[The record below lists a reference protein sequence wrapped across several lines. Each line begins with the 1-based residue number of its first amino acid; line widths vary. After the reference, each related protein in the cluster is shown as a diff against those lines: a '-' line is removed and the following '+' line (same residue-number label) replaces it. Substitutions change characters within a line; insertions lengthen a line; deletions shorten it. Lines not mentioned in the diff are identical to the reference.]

1 MGYIFLFTG
10 RWVYNWEGLYVARGV
25 GGASKRQL
33 TGMYVCIKMLQIC
46 SEVNCNDTQHL
57 YDSRD
62 LQHHQ

>member
-10 RWVYNWEGLYVARGV
+10 RWVYNWESLYVARGV

-46 SEVNCNDTQHL
+46 SEMNCN
-57 YDSRD
+57 
-62 LQHHQ
+62 